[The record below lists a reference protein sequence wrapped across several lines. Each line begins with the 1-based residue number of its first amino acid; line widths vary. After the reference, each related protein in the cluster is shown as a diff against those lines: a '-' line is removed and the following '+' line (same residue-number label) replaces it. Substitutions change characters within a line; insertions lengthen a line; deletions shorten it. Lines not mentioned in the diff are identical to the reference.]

1 MSEALENLL
10 TSANETNNTAR
21 ALATKRMCEEAEAL
35 GADAIVCV
43 RYASAAVMQNAA
55 EVMKHTQGNLEEA
68 ARLLGGN
75 CDGAV
80 VTVRLNAQWQVTTG
94 DDGVYLL
101 RIDPAASG
109 ESLLGRAQ
117 VVLLAGEKVIFS
129 LNVSWQ
135 EVR

>member
-1 MSEALENLL
+1 MRNKTFLPMMEQMCVILFFSIVAAICLQGFSTAHH
-10 TSANETNNTAR
+10 TSRTQQE
-21 ALATKRMCEEAEAL
+21 K
-35 GADAIVCV
+35 DQ
-43 RYASAAVMQNAA
+43 AVVAVQNAA

-117 VVLLAGEKVIFS
+117 VGLLAGEKVIFS

>member
-1 MSEALENLL
+1 MRNKTFLPMMEQMCVILFFSIVAAICLQGF
-10 TSANETNNTAR
+10 STAHHISR
-21 ALATKRMCEEAEAL
+21 TQQEK
-35 GADAIVCV
+35 DQ
-43 RYASAAVMQNAA
+43 AVVAVQNAA